1 MRPRYSA
8 LPNSRQ
14 DNSTLAD
21 RLHRYRSALLVILA
35 QLALVSLVLLLM
47 PRPPAS
53 SSSEMAY
60 DPTAGCDGNPAEE
73 VVRAEVSIS
82 VRPSSSSSSLVRVRG
97 GGDPISAR
105 ARTALALLRRAFP
118 DLPARM
124 APPRA

>member
-1 MRPRYSA
+1 
-8 LPNSRQ
+8 
-14 DNSTLAD
+14 
-21 RLHRYRSALLVILA
+21 
-35 QLALVSLVLLLM
+35 M
-47 PRPPAS
+47 PRPPAA

-73 VVRAEVSIS
+73 VVRAEVSIP
-82 VRPSSSSSSLVRVRG
+82 VRPSSFSSSLVRVR